1 MLEPMDLDFEG
12 RLALLIEREYELR
25 ENRRL
30 KRRLGQAKLGLNAY
44 VADIDFAA
52 ERNVKKSVVLELA
65 SGQWLRQ
72 HLNLLITGPTGCGK
86 GFLAC
91 ALANQACL
99 TGFTA
104 RYYRLPRLWHEL
116 TVAKAQGTYNQWL
129 AQMAK
134 FNLLILDDWGITVPD
149 AQQQRDLLELLDD
162 RYQKASTVITSQLP
176 IIHWHEHLND
186 LRVQSFS
193 S

>member
-1 MLEPMDLDFEG
+1 M
-12 RLALLIEREYELR
+12 
-25 ENRRL
+25 
-30 KRRLGQAKLGLNAY
+30 
-44 VADIDFAA
+44 
-52 ERNVKKSVVLELA
+52 KKSVVLELA

-86 GFLAC
+86 SFLAC

-176 IIHWHEHLND
+176 IIHWHEHLNEATVAD
-186 LRVQSFS
+186 AILDRLLHNAIKLEMTGESMRKRHAALQTKET
-193 S
+193 